1 VPGSV
6 AAVSAVDQ
14 VIERAPGRPSHRGTG
29 GPLNETERA
38 ILAQIMGAEMTKRSE
53 ISERLGLSKATISAG
68 MKRLLTARLVTELG
82 VAHGGGLGRPA
93 GVYRVS
99 DQAGCCLAIDM
110 GTTRVWV
117 RVVALDGRILGEA
130 EERIRASSADVSRG
144 QLRVAPRLIERMGGV
159 LSEHGTHVRGCV
171 IAAPVKVSLDI
182 PEPPRLAPVFG
193 AVRALP
199 AGEDMTIA
207 VENNVNCAAIAEG
220 QQGVA
225 QGRATFAYLQVGVKI
240 GLGFVH
246 EGRLL
251 RGRGGAGEVACLPYP
266 WGTGARPTHL
276 ALEHHIGAAGLLAR
290 ARARE
295 DIPMPPRTDVAA
307 LFARAAAGEPGPREL
322 VAEHAREIGEAA
334 AAIVALLDPG
344 LIVLGGGVGS
354 NPILLRGVRHEV
366 RRLAWDTEIANGR
379 LGSDATIIGAS
390 RLATEAARRA
400 ALAGAY

>member
-1 VPGSV
+1 M
-6 AAVSAVDQ
+6 
-14 VIERAPGRPSHRGTG
+14 
-29 GPLNETERA
+29 LNETERA
-38 ILAQIMGAEMTKRSE
+38 ILGQIMGAEATMRSE
-53 ISERLGLSKATISAG
+53 ISERLSVSKATISAG
-68 MKRLLTARLVTELG
+68 MKRLLTAGLVTELG

-99 DQAGCCLAIDM
+99 EEAGCCLAIDM
-110 GTTRVWV
+110 GTTRVWL

-130 EERIRASSADVSRG
+130 QEKIRASSADVSRG
-144 QLRVAPRLIERMGGV
+144 QLRAALRLTEEVRSILDAHR
-159 LSEHGTHVRGCV
+159 TRVRGCV
-171 IAAPVKVSLDI
+171 IAAPVKVSLDV
-182 PEPPRLAPVFG
+182 PEPRLAPVFD

-199 AGEDMTIA
+199 AADDLTIT

-225 QGRATFAYLQVGVKI
+225 EGRATFAYLQVGVKI

-266 WGTGARPTHL
+266 WGTGARPSHL
-276 ALEHHIGAAGLLAR
+276 ALEHHIGSAGLLAR
-290 ARARE
+290 ARARD

-307 LFARAAAGEPGPREL
+307 LFARAAEGEPGPREL
-322 VAEHAREIGEAA
+322 VAAHAREIGEAA

-354 NPILLRGVRHEV
+354 NPILLRGVRQEV

-400 ALAGAY
+400 VLAGGY

>member
-1 VPGSV
+1 VT
-6 AAVSAVDQ
+6 AVDQ
-14 VIERAPGRPSHRGTG
+14 VIERAPGRPSRDRGSEAL
-29 GPLNETERA
+29 LNESERA
-38 ILAQIMGAEMTKRSE
+38 ILAQIMGAEATKRSE

-68 MKRLLTARLVTELG
+68 MKRLLGAGLVTELG

-99 DQAGCCLAIDM
+99 DQGGCCLAIDM

-117 RVVALDGRILGEA
+117 RVVALDGRILGEIQ
-130 EERIRASSADVSRG
+130 ERIRPSYAEVSRG
-144 QLRVAPRLIERMGGV
+144 RLRAALRLIEQAREV
-159 LSEHGTHVRGCV
+159 LDEHRTWVRGCV
-171 IAAPVKVSLDI
+171 IAAPIKVSLDD
-182 PEPPRLAPVFG
+182 PEPRPLAPVFE
-193 AVRALP
+193 AVRAL
-199 AGEDMTIA
+199 AARDDLSIV

-220 QQGVA
+220 EQGVA

-266 WGTGARPTHL
+266 WGGGGRPTHL
-276 ALEHHIGAAGLLAR
+276 ALEHHIGSAGLLAR
-290 ARARE
+290 ARARA
-295 DIPMPPRTDVAA
+295 DIPMAPRTEVAA
-307 LFARAAAGEPGPREL
+307 LFARAADGEPGPREL

-366 RRLAWDTEIANGR
+366 RRLAWDTELANGR

-400 ALAGAY
+400 VLAGGY

>member
-1 VPGSV
+1 VT
-6 AAVSAVDQ
+6 AVDQ
-14 VIERAPGRPSHRGTG
+14 VVERAPRRPPEDRDATQPASA
-29 GPLNETERA
+29 LNETERA
-38 ILAQIMGAEMTKRSE
+38 ILAQIMGAQTTMRSE
-53 ISERLGLSKATISAG
+53 ISARLSVSKATISAG
-68 MKRLLTARLVTELG
+68 MKRLLTAGLVTELG

-99 DQAGCCLAIDM
+99 EQAGCCLAIDL

-117 RVVALDGRILGEA
+117 RVIALDGRILGEA
-130 EERIRASSADVSRG
+130 QEKIRASSADVSKG
-144 QLRVAPRLIERMGGV
+144 QLRAARKLTAEIRSI
-159 LSEHGTHVRGCV
+159 LDEHQTRVRGCV
-171 IAAPVKVSLDI
+171 IAAPVKVSLDT
-182 PEPPRLAPVFG
+182 PEPPRLAPVFE

-199 AGEDMTIA
+199 TTPDLAIT

-220 QQGVA
+220 QEGVA

-240 GLGFVH
+240 GLGFVY

-266 WGTGARPTHL
+266 WGTGTRPTHL
-276 ALEHHIGAAGLLAR
+276 ALEHHIGSAGLLAR
-290 ARARE
+290 ARARD
-295 DIPMPPRTDVAA
+295 DIPMAPRTDVAA
-307 LFARAAAGEPGPREL
+307 LFARAAQGEPGPREL
-322 VAEHAREIGEAA
+322 VAAHAREIGEAA

-354 NPILLRGVRHEV
+354 NPILLRGVRHEI
-366 RRLAWDTEIANGR
+366 RRLAWDTELANGR

-400 ALAGAY
+400 VLAGGY